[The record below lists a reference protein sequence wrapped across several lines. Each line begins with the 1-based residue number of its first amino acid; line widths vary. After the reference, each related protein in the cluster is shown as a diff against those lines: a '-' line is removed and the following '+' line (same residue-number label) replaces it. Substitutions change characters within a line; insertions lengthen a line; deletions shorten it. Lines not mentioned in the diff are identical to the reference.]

1 MLPSTSHT
9 SVPTPTT
16 QMLDPDNH
24 ERERLM
30 ERMRKNEGETGGQ
43 TQIYLFT
50 AVFCENKLKEPHVN
64 LNCYLK
70 KK

>member
-1 MLPSTSHT
+1 
-9 SVPTPTT
+9 
-16 QMLDPDNH
+16 MLDPDNHERERLMERIDNH